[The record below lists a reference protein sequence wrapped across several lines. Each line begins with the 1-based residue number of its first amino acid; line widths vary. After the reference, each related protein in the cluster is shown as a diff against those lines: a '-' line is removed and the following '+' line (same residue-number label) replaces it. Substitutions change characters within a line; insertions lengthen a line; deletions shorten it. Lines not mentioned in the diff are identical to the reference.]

1 MKKNLH
7 PEYHEVKIT
16 CSTRGTKFEFK
27 SVRKN
32 FSVDV
37 CSGCCAV
44 FTGNRTQVKA
54 TGRIDKFNKRLE
66 KKLNS
71 HYCLIL
77 FKKVAF

>member
-7 PEYHEVKIT
+7 PEYHEVQIA
-16 CSTRGTKFEFK
+16 CSTCATKFVFK

-32 FSVDV
+32 FLVDV
-37 CSGCCAV
+37 CSGCHAV

-66 KKLNS
+66 KMSK
-71 HYCLIL
+71 
-77 FKKVAF
+77 